1 MLSKYFLKLQQFLK
15 IMAAKEAD
23 VGDTEQGWRRGR
35 ADARQRGR
43 RIDVPPVSVELLS
56 VFWGI
61 SIDIRA
67 ESTTLERYLDRL
79 FIACYI
85 TRSWKPSQL
94 LQFLPYKVVIFLAFQ
109 HPTIMDTP
117 RLIFPYL
124 LKRVCP
130 EADSFNKLRPST
142 QQIWDLGTIIHHFKT
157 LILDYYL
164 AIIALV

>member
-1 MLSKYFLKLQQFLK
+1 
-15 IMAAKEAD
+15 
-23 VGDTEQGWRRGR
+23 
-35 ADARQRGR
+35 
-43 RIDVPPVSVELLS
+43 
-56 VFWGI
+56 
-61 SIDIRA
+61 
-67 ESTTLERYLDRL
+67 
-79 FIACYI
+79 
-85 TRSWKPSQL
+85 
-94 LQFLPYKVVIFLAFQ
+94 
-109 HPTIMDTP
+109 MDTP